1 MGFSPQII
9 GEVGTV
15 QVVQA
20 SGDLRVRFSS
30 GKIWTMNSESVTKV
44 GGTQNINF

>member
-1 MGFSPQII
+1 MGFPPQII

-30 GKIWTMNSESVTKV
+30 GKVWTMNSDSATKV
-44 GGTQNINF
+44 GTRNNHMM